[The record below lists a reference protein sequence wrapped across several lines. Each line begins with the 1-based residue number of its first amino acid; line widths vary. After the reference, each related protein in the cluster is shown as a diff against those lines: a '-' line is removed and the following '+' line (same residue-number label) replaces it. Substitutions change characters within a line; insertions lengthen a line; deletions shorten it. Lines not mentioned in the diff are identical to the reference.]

1 MYELKTVARP
11 YANALFEIAS
21 EQSACQVWF
30 DVLQVLT
37 CFSEQDGFDALVM
50 NPRISLEQI
59 FSLFNDMLV
68 QQIEAAESIQP
79 QIKEFIAVLY
89 NDQRLAALPYIMQIY
104 QQLWV
109 DSLDAVAVEVTSAY
123 DLNDNQQTQFNA
135 SLSKRF
141 NATVDITFKT
151 DPTLI
156 GGAVIRRGS
165 WVLDGSIQGK
175 LTSLI
180 DSMRG

>member
-30 DVLQVLT
+30 DVLQVLA
-37 CFSEQDGFDALVM
+37 CFSEQDSFDALVM
-50 NPRISLEQI
+50 NPKMSFEKI
-59 FSLFNDMLV
+59 FSLFNDIIV
-68 QQIEAAESIQP
+68 QQIKAAESIQQ

-89 NDQRLAALPYIMQIY
+89 DDQRLAALPYIQQIY

-109 DSLDAVAVEVTSAY
+109 DSLDAVALEVTSAF
-123 DLNDNQQTQFNA
+123 DLNDSQQLQFNS

-141 NATVDITFKT
+141 NAAVDITFKT

-165 WVLDGSIQGK
+165 WVMDGSIQGK